1 MVGRGWESALLRV
14 RGTGSDGEEFPE
26 GDSVEDMCILI
37 QSFHFRRVATPV
49 VDRGVLNGR

>member
-14 RGTGSDGEEFPE
+14 RGTGSGGEEFPE